1 MVRVWFIIFIAI
13 MLLFSNDY
21 YLNDEAIVILQ
32 LKSIE
37 SEFQLDISNFYP
49 YQGTPWFEFEGK
61 KYAPFSYLLPILAF
75 PIYKALLFL
84 NSFGYP
90 DLILALIAPAGF
102 LLLAIQHRKYFLL
115 AIAFF
120 LATLLLFKPIY
131 RFEDWA
137 GIYALKLTNVF
148 AIAITAEILYRMLKE
163 RFEEKFA
170 ISAVFAFVFATPVVY
185 WTLSAKI
192 HAISL
197 MLTASSFYFLDR
209 SLRLENTKDLLLAS
223 AIAGLCFFSRAIDG
237 AILCFSILL
246 FLFIF
251 KRSKLIHAISG
262 IALGYLPCAIFGF
275 AIFNLPLP
283 IEIIG
288 NRFSNVSYIEAS
300 DPVET
305 VSLIPYAFAGIKNNT
320 LGILSYS
327 PVIAFLIPPAIK
339 ALKAKKFSFS
349 NFEKFLLL
357 FSILCFLIYLP
368 FLSDGVV
375 KTGVRDYRFLL
386 PIYIPVAY
394 FLAKAKFEIEL
405 RSLPII
411 ALCFAIPVIP
421 LVSLLNIHEL
431 LSFAYL
437 AISTA
442 LAMTFLLAEKFKNK
456 AEICSL
462 SILPIIFIVSD
473 VTKAYFSPYD
483 VHFLNP
489 LLDRL
494 VELLL
499 WLKG

>member
-1 MVRVWFIIFIAI
+1 M
-13 MLLFSNDY
+13 
-21 YLNDEAIVILQ
+21 
-32 LKSIE
+32 
-37 SEFQLDISNFYP
+37 
-49 YQGTPWFEFEGK
+49 
-61 KYAPFSYLLPILAF
+61 
-75 PIYKALLFL
+75 
-84 NSFGYP
+84 
-90 DLILALIAPAGF
+90 
-102 LLLAIQHRKYFLL
+102 
-115 AIAFF
+115 
-120 LATLLLFKPIY
+120 
-131 RFEDWA
+131 
-137 GIYALKLTNVF
+137 
-148 AIAITAEILYRMLKE
+148 
-163 RFEEKFA
+163 
-170 ISAVFAFVFATPVVY
+170 
-185 WTLSAKI
+185 
-192 HAISL
+192 
-197 MLTASSFYFLDR
+197 
-209 SLRLENTKDLLLAS
+209 
-223 AIAGLCFFSRAIDG
+223 
-237 AILCFSILL
+237 CFSILL

-349 NFEKFLLL
+349 NFEKFLL
-357 FSILCFLIYLP
+357 FSALCFLIYLP

-386 PIYIPVAY
+386 PLYIPVAY

-411 ALCFAIPVIP
+411 AFCFAIPAIL

-437 AISTA
+437 AVSTA
-442 LAMTFLLAEKFKNK
+442 LAMIFILAKKFKNK

-462 SILPIIFIVSD
+462 AILPIIFIVSD

-483 VHFLNP
+483 IHFLNP
-489 LLDRL
+489 LPDRL

-499 WLKG
+499 WLKGSIAEV